1 MIIQRLGKPERIPVV
16 FEVAVRDLAKRMH
29 SGICSAGSMNASTR
43 GIKLPDGVFDNL
55 LDGQLAALVLPPG
68 KWAAEVFDLE
78 GKSWHFHVR

>member
-1 MIIQRLGKPERIPVV
+1 MIIQRLRKPERIPVV
-16 FEVAVRDLAKRMH
+16 LEVTVRDLAKRMH
-29 SGICSAGSMNASTR
+29 SGICPAGSVNAGAR

-68 KWAAEVFDLE
+68 KWAAEILDLE